1 MNLIQLS
8 QYLPCQSRS
17 VQGCHANQKV
27 IEENERKDEENKN
40 IVITNEMYIF
50 IFKPIDSLHG
60 NSLLKKKV
68 FSSIFDFNCFD
79 VCRTTHFNFFDN
91 SDTMNA
97 KKEFFPHSM
106 CTIIIIVITYYLLQF
121 LMFDSN
127 NHNAFVCGV

>member
-60 NSLLKKKV
+60 NSLFLYKKKKV

-97 KKEFFPHSM
+97 KKRVFSAFDVYNHYY
-106 CTIIIIVITYYLLQF
+106 CYYLLF
-121 LMFDSN
+121 IAILD
-127 NHNAFVCGV
+127 V